1 MTRQRTR
8 SRVTQQKT
16 SKVNGYSST
25 PVLQRPKSCC
35 FLVDYLW
42 CSRVLT
48 LPANLPSQT
57 RRHAACALTGRQG
70 KGVVF
75 FPAEKISTPVRW
87 APVGRPRPPLTAL
100 VHGLSL
106 SCRRTQPAS
115 AVGPSSLQYSPWTRT
130 GGKRLWIM
138 TFALLG
144 GGLARPP
151 SPPAS
156 LKTQPGTLPY
166 P

>member
-1 MTRQRTR
+1 MR
-8 SRVTQQKT
+8 
-16 SKVNGYSST
+16 G
-25 PVLQRPKSCC
+25 
-35 FLVDYLW
+35 
-42 CSRVLT
+42 
-48 LPANLPSQT
+48 
-57 RRHAACALTGRQG
+57 HAACALTGCQG
-70 KGVVF
+70 GGVVF

-115 AVGPSSLQYSPWTRT
+115 AVGPSPLQYSPWTRT

-156 LKTQPGTLPY
+156 LKTQPGPLPCHQVKYPSPMSRAAVKRCSACAQLRTPLVIHAPVGEGYKTLPGLSRCT
-166 P
+166 